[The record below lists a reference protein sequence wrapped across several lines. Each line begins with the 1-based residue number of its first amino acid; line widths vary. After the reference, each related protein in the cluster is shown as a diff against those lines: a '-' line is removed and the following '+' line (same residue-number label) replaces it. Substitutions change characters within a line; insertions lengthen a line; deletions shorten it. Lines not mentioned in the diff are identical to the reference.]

1 MRENSNTIMQNV
13 LSMVLHVQFKYSVST
28 HSYQIMAND
37 WEWALACTNS
47 IKHHTRGSRHENPIG
62 FEYCIKQ
69 TEPKKASSLKK
80 SRPQIPAS
88 LPLSPFLL
96 TRMAIRSSE
105 EEGARSLALRWKGQK
120 NNQHSHCYG
129 WEIGCALNA

>member
-88 LPLSPFLL
+88 LPP
-96 TRMAIRSSE
+96 
-105 EEGARSLALRWKGQK
+105 SLAVPFNK
-120 NNQHSHCYG
+120 NGYSFV
-129 WEIGCALNA
+129 